1 MKIYKYIG
9 VALMVLSLG
18 ACKTDDLERDIDALK
33 DRVTAME
40 AKVDRLN
47 ESMNMIRVALDGN
60 KTIQSYTENEDGSY
74 TLTLS
79 DGNTITLTQG
89 KTGATDVYQEVS
101 ISTDGNWVIGGVETE
116 HRAVAVDGVPGVTPQ
131 FRLTM
136 ESEGKYYWE
145 VSYDGELTWEEVKSQ
160 QGTRVYASASG
171 SSSVAGPIASAVPN
185 ATRDK
190 FEITL
195 TGSGTKYEIPIVPGL
210 ACDIK
215 EPNPE
220 DMENGYWIVPTN
232 TGATTS
238 IDLKGEAVL
247 ISAPEGWTVTAEIG
261 NGTLTIIPPAQDG
274 AEGIITLQVNKG
286 IYWAIDQIKVRS
298 KKVITSWYQEF
309 LAGAEIVVNDDVKI
323 KKGSADNKVVIN
335 EKEVDLKVSLISDD
349 NAEIAED
356 GLYFIEAGLNVT
368 YKNSQNKNKVL
379 INDSPTGKKPV
390 VTCTNTITLNGTSL
404 ICKNVALKLVDGADY
419 RFLTINTNSAPIVA
433 FDGCNLEAVP
443 SSSGKSIG
451 FLYASATAGIKNF
464 SFCKSK
470 FILNYSGTNDY
481 IFISIATNDLTFDK
495 IFIDNSIFCGNYSKF
510 KLFGVNNS
518 NGTKAGIGSLVLYN
532 NTFINVHYHTA
543 GLVNGDISSLK
554 VEKNIIFADNNTNS
568 VTIFR
573 KRGGAGSKDSGVD
586 FSKDP
591 IVANDGS
598 IVDNIGYINYENNDG
613 PCYLNLWYG
622 NTPPLDNAKNIRSLD
637 ASPFETLD
645 KSTGTYVLKPEYQG
659 YGATIE

>member
-89 KTGATDVYQEVS
+89 EIGATDVYQEVS

-116 HRAVAVDGVPGVTPQ
+116 HRALAVGGEPGVTPQ

-171 SSSVAGPIASAVPN
+171 SSSVAGPIASAAPN
-185 ATRDK
+185 ATGDK

-195 TGSGTKYEIPIVPGL
+195 TSNGTKYEIPIVSGL
-210 ACDIK
+210 ACAIT

-220 DMENGYWIVPTN
+220 DMENGYWIVPITLP
-232 TGATTS
+232 AVTTS
-238 IDLKGEAVL
+238 TSVDLKGDAVL
-247 ISAPEGWTVTAEIG
+247 VSAPEGWTVTAEIG

-298 KKVITSWYQEF
+298 KRVITSLKAEYELGDGF
-309 LAGAEIVVNDDVKI
+309 YIGDELVSKETYPGGTLIENGGTISKSGVHFIAGGANISISSNLATTEAPLVIVGDDP
-323 KKGSADNKVVIN
+323 NN
-335 EKEVDLKVSLISDD
+335 
-349 NAEIAED
+349 
-356 GLYFIEAGLNVT
+356 
-368 YKNSQNKNKVL
+368 
-379 INDSPTGKKPV
+379 PP
-390 VTCTNTITLNGTSL
+390 TITLGGYFLSSENL
-404 ICKNVALKLVDGADY
+404 LCKNVKLV
-419 RFLTINTNSAPIVA
+419 R
-433 FDGCNLEAVP
+433 
-443 SSSGKSIG
+443 
-451 FLYASATAGIKNF
+451 
-464 SFCKSK
+464 
-470 FILNYSGTNDY
+470 
-481 IFISIATNDLTFDK
+481 
-495 IFIDNSIFCGNYSKF
+495 
-510 KLFGVNNS
+510 
-518 NGTKAGIGSLVLYN
+518 
-532 NTFINVHYHTA
+532 
-543 GLVNGDISSLK
+543 
-554 VEKNIIFADNNTNS
+554 
-568 VTIFR
+568 
-573 KRGGAGSKDSGVD
+573 
-586 FSKDP
+586 
-591 IVANDGS
+591 
-598 IVDNIGYINYENNDG
+598 
-613 PCYLNLWYG
+613 
-622 NTPPLDNAKNIRSLD
+622 
-637 ASPFETLD
+637 
-645 KSTGTYVLKPEYQG
+645 TGTYMFNVNNDVNKVIFDQCEIELSGSFG
-659 YGATIE
+659 YSTNSYTIVDFQFVNNKVKFTGTAGSLAGGMNFVNFANVKITNANISNNIFYSKSDDTSARGQFFTVKETAIKLENEVI

>member
-89 KTGATDVYQEVS
+89 EIGATDVYQEVS

-116 HRAVAVDGVPGVTPQ
+116 HRALAVGGEPGVTPQ

-171 SSSVAGPIASAVPN
+171 SSSVAGPIASAAPN
-185 ATRDK
+185 ATGDK

-195 TGSGTKYEIPIVPGL
+195 TSNGTKYEIPIVSGL
-210 ACDIK
+210 ACAIT

-220 DMENGYWIVPTN
+220 DMENGYWIVPITLP
-232 TGATTS
+232 AVTTS
-238 IDLKGEAVL
+238 TSVDLKGDAVL
-247 ISAPEGWTVTAEIG
+247 VSAPEGWTVTAEIG

-298 KKVITSWYQEF
+298 KRVITSLKAEYELGDGF
-309 LAGAEIVVNDDVKI
+309 YIGDELVSKETYPGGTLIENGGTISKSGVHFIAGGANISISSNLATTEAPLVIVGDDP
-323 KKGSADNKVVIN
+323 NN
-335 EKEVDLKVSLISDD
+335 
-349 NAEIAED
+349 
-356 GLYFIEAGLNVT
+356 
-368 YKNSQNKNKVL
+368 
-379 INDSPTGKKPV
+379 PP
-390 VTCTNTITLNGTSL
+390 TITLGGYFLSSENL
-404 ICKNVALKLVDGADY
+404 LCKNVKLVRTGTYMFNVNNDVNKVIFDQCEIELSGSFGY
-419 RFLTINTNSAPIVA
+419 STNSYTIVD
-433 FDGCNLEAVP
+433 FQFVNNKVKFTG
-443 SSSGKSIG
+443 
-451 FLYASATAGIKNF
+451 TAGSLAGGMNF
-464 SFCKSK
+464 VNFANVK
-470 FILNYSGTNDY
+470 ITNANISNN
-481 IFISIATNDLTFDK
+481 IF
-495 IFIDNSIFCGNYSKF
+495 YSKSDDTSARGQF
-510 KLFGVNNS
+510 FTVKETAIKLE
-518 NGTKAGIGSLVLYN
+518 N
-532 NTFINVHYHTA
+532 NTFCNYIQNPQGIKAKLT
-543 GLVNGDISSLK
+543 GDWSVRYNIFYNASS
-554 VEKNIIFADNNTNS
+554 
-568 VTIFR
+568 
-573 KRGGAGSKDSGVD
+573 G
-586 FSKDP
+586 
-591 IVANDGS
+591 
-598 IVDNIGYINYENNDG
+598 
-613 PCYLNLWYG
+613 
-622 NTPPLDNAKNIRSLD
+622 
-637 ASPFETLD
+637 
-645 KSTGTYVLKPEYQG
+645 
-659 YGATIE
+659 

>member
-1 MKIYKYIG
+1 MYIMKIYKYIG

-89 KTGATDVYQEVS
+89 KIGATDVYQEVS

-116 HRAVAVDGVPGVTPQ
+116 HRAVAVDGEPGVTPQ

-171 SSSVAGPIASAVPN
+171 NSSVAGPIASAAPN
-185 ATRDK
+185 ATGDK

-195 TGSGTKYEIPIVPGL
+195 TGGDTKYEIPIVSGL
-210 ACDIK
+210 ACAITD
-215 EPNPE
+215 PA
-220 DMENGYWIVPTN
+220 MEEGFWIVPTG
-232 TGATTS
+232 TGATTNV
-238 IDLKGEAVL
+238 DLQGDAVL
-247 ISAPEGWTVTAEIG
+247 VNAPEGWTVTAAIG
-261 NGTLTIIPPAQDG
+261 NSTLTVTPPNQDG
-274 AEGIITLQVNKG
+274 VEATITLQVHKG
-286 IYWAIDQIKVRS
+286 LHWAVDQIKVRS

-309 LAGAEIVVNDDVKI
+309 LAGAEIVVNDVTI
-323 KKGSADNKVVIN
+323 KKGSADDKVLIN
-335 EKEVDLKVSLISDD
+335 EEEVDLKVSLISDD

-356 GLYFIEAGLNVT
+356 GLYFIGAGLNVT

-379 INDSPTGKKPV
+379 INDSPTGEKPV
-390 VTCTNTITLNGTSL
+390 VTCSNTITLEGASL
-404 ICKNVALKLVDGADY
+404 VCKNIALVSPSSK
-419 RFLTINTNSAPIVA
+419 FLTIQNSNAPYVA
-433 FDGCNLEAVP
+433 FDGCNLDIL
-443 SSSGKSIG
+443 SSTVQEFQDVDGKVME
-451 FLYASATAGIKNF
+451 NF
-464 SFCKSK
+464 SFCNSK
-470 FILNYSGTNDY
+470 MKIERNSYRVLNIGLTQVTFPKVQIENSVFYAPGSGALQFKLVFVNNDNNTQAGITSFILR
-481 IFISIATNDLTFDK
+481 
-495 IFIDNSIFCGNYSKF
+495 
-510 KLFGVNNS
+510 
-518 NGTKAGIGSLVLYN
+518 
-532 NTFINVHYHTA
+532 NTAFINAHYA
-543 GLVNGDISSLK
+543 GQGIVSGDISEK
-554 VEKNIIFADNNTNS
+554 MIVENNIIYADNNTTH
-568 VTIFR
+568 VTVFR
-573 KRGGAGSKDSGVD
+573 RRGGGTN
-586 FSKDP
+586 
-591 IVANDGS
+591 ANTSLKPGGGN
-598 IVDNIGYINYENNDG
+598 IVDNIGYIVGEKNN
-613 PCYLNLWYG
+613 LRLWQG
-622 NTPPLDNAKNIRSLD
+622 DSPFDNAEDIKRLTE
-637 ASPFETLD
+637 SPFKSLD

>member
-9 VALMVLSLG
+9 VALMVLALG

-89 KTGATDVYQEVS
+89 KIGTIDEYQEVS
-101 ISTDGNWVIGGVETE
+101 ISSNGNWVIGGVETK
-116 HRAVAVDGVPGVTPQ
+116 HHAVAADGEPGVTPQ
-131 FRLTM
+131 FRLAM

-145 VSYDGELTWEEVKSQ
+145 VSYDGELTWEDVKNQ

-171 SSSVAGPIASAVPN
+171 SSSVAGPIASAAPN
-185 ATRDK
+185 ATGDK

-195 TGSGTKYEIPIVPGL
+195 TGRDTKYEIPIVSGL
-210 ACDIK
+210 ACAITD
-215 EPNPE
+215 PNPE
-220 DMENGYWIVPTN
+220 NMENGYWIVPTN

-247 ISAPEGWTVTAEIG
+247 ISAPEGWTVTASID
-261 NGTLTIIPPAQDG
+261 NSNPTTLSVTPPNQDG
-274 AEGIITLQVNKG
+274 VEGIITLQVNKG
-286 IYWAIDQIKVRS
+286 VYWAIDQIKVRS

-309 LAGAEIVVNDDVKI
+309 LAGAEIVVNDVTI
-323 KKGSADNKVVIN
+323 KKGSADDKVLIN

-356 GLYFIEAGLNVT
+356 GLYFIGAGLNVT

-379 INDSPTGKKPV
+379 INDSPTGEKPV

-404 ICKNVALKLVDGADY
+404 ICKNVALKLNENATY
-419 RFLTINTNSAPIVA
+419 RFLTINTNNAPYVA
-433 FDGCNLEAVP
+433 FDGCNLEVP
-443 SSSGKSIG
+443 STATQNA
-451 FLYASATAGIKNF
+451 FCYASTAVAIN
-464 SFCKSK
+464 SFTLHKSK
-470 FILNYSGTNDY
+470 IKIDKSTEYN
-481 IFISIATNDLTFDK
+481 IISVGKDNFVN
-495 IFIDNSIFCGNYSKF
+495 FNSISVENTIFYGNNASTF
-510 KLFGVNNS
+510 KLFGVNNG
-518 NGTKAGIGSLVLYN
+518 NTTNAGIGSLVLR
-532 NTFINVHYHTA
+532 NTTFLNMHYA
-543 GLVNGDISSLK
+543 GYGIVNGDISTMIVK
-554 VEKNIIFADNNTNS
+554 NNIIYADNNNNN
-568 VTIFR
+568 VTVFR
-573 KRGGAGSKDSGVD
+573 KRGNSSASLQATDGE
-586 FSKDP
+586 
-591 IVANDGS
+591 VA
-598 IVDNIGYINYENNDG
+598 DNIGYIIGDF
-613 PCYLNLWYG
+613 YLNLWQG
-622 NTPPLDNAKNIRSLD
+622 DTPPLENAEKIQKLD
-637 ASPFETLD
+637 ASPFESLD

-659 YGATIE
+659 YGAAIE

>member
-89 KTGATDVYQEVS
+89 EIGATDVYQEVS

-185 ATRDK
+185 ATGDK

-195 TGSGTKYEIPIVPGL
+195 TGSGTKYEIPIVSGL
-210 ACDIK
+210 ACAIK
-215 EPNPE
+215 KLALE
-220 DMENGYWIVPTN
+220 DGFWIVPTN
-232 TGATTS
+232 IEATTP

-247 ISAPEGWTVTAEIG
+247 ISAPEGWTVTASID
-261 NGTLTIIPPAQDG
+261 NSTLSVTPPNQDG

-298 KKVITSWYQEF
+298 KRVITSLKAEYELGDGF
-309 LAGAEIVVNDDVKI
+309 YIGDELVSKETYPGGTLIENGGTISNSGVHFIKGGANISISSILTTNGNYPLVIVGDDP
-323 KKGSADNKVVIN
+323 NN
-335 EKEVDLKVSLISDD
+335 PPT
-349 NAEIAED
+349 
-356 GLYFIEAGLNVT
+356 VT
-368 YKNSQNKNKVL
+368 FSGGALLRAINKNL
-379 INDSPTGKKPV
+379 
-390 VTCTNTITLNGTSL
+390 L
-404 ICKNVALKLVDGADY
+404 CKNVKLVREGSYLFHVNTNANVDKVIFDQCEMELNTSFAYTSSTTTGEIRDFQFVNNKVRFDGAAKPVKE
-419 RFLTINTNSAPIVA
+419 SV
-433 FDGCNLEAVP
+433 
-443 SSSGKSIG
+443 
-451 FLYASATAGIKNF
+451 NF
-464 SFCKSK
+464 VSF
-470 FILNYSGTNDY
+470 GTKMKISNANISNN
-481 IFISIATNDLTFDK
+481 IF
-495 IFIDNSIFCGNYSKF
+495 YSK
-510 KLFGVNNS
+510 S
-518 NGTKAGIGSLVLYN
+518 NDTGAAGQFFTVAETTI
-532 NTFINVHYHTA
+532 
-543 GLVNGDISSLK
+543 K
-554 VEKNIIFADNNTNS
+554 VEKNTFCNYIQNGQGIKAKLTGKWSVQYNIFYSEMNFDSFEYDTDKIIKNTSYLIYALADSEFPASFEPN
-568 VTIFR
+568 
-573 KRGGAGSKDSGVD
+573 
-586 FSKDP
+586 
-591 IVANDGS
+591 VAYNA
-598 IVDNIGYINYENNDG
+598 VEEN
-613 PCYLNLWYG
+613 
-622 NTPPLDNAKNIRSLD
+622 
-637 ASPFETLD
+637 
-645 KSTGTYVLKPEYQG
+645 
-659 YGATIE
+659 ATVWNVFTTS

>member
-101 ISTDGNWVIGGVETE
+101 ISSNGNWVIGGVETK
-116 HRAVAVDGVPGVTPQ
+116 HHAVAADGEPGVTPQ

-171 SSSVAGPIASAVPN
+171 SSSVAGPIASAAPN
-185 ATRDK
+185 ATEDK

-195 TGSGTKYEIPIVPGL
+195 TGSGTKYEIPIVSGL

-215 EPNPE
+215 EPALK
-220 DMENGYWIVPTN
+220 DGFWIVPTN
-232 TGATTS
+232 TGATTP

-247 ISAPEGWTVTAEIG
+247 ISAPEGWTVTASID
-261 NGTLTIIPPAQDG
+261 NSTTLSVTPPNQNG

-286 IYWAIDQIKVRS
+286 VYWAIDQIKVRS
-298 KKVITSWYQEF
+298 KKVITSWKAEYELGDGF
-309 LAGAEIVVNDDVKI
+309 YIGDELVSKETYPGGTLIENGGTIPVEKGKASGVYFIAGEANISISSILATTGDAPLVIVGDDPNNPPTVTFTGNNSYLRAGTQNLLCKNVKFVRDGMYLFHAN
-323 KKGSADNKVVIN
+323 KGSKVNKVIFEQCKIELNNNFASSNATASDPSVIH
-335 EKEVDLKVSLISDD
+335 DFQFL
-349 NAEIAED
+349 
-356 GLYFIEAGLNVT
+356 
-368 YKNSQNKNKVL
+368 KNKVKFL
-379 INDSPTGKKPV
+379 
-390 VTCTNTITLNGTSL
+390 
-404 ICKNVALKLVDGADY
+404 GA
-419 RFLTINTNSAPIVA
+419 S
-433 FDGCNLEAVP
+433 
-443 SSSGKSIG
+443 SIG
-451 FLYASATAGIKNF
+451 DIPSYNFFYSTAGQTIGNANISNNIFYSQSEDARVRGQFFVVIGTAETTIK
-464 SFCKSK
+464 
-470 FILNYSGTNDY
+470 LE
-481 IFISIATNDLTFDK
+481 
-495 IFIDNSIFCGNYSKF
+495 
-510 KLFGVNNS
+510 
-518 NGTKAGIGSLVLYN
+518 N
-532 NTFINVHYHTA
+532 NTFCNYIQNSQGIKAKLTGDWSVRYNIFYSNISATTYNTSYLICALEGSTFPASNDAFESNVAYNAVEENATA
-543 GLVNGDISSLK
+543 WNVFHGDSMKPSGDYNAKIPQEEESPLQIVDWEKGEFVSLK
-554 VEKNIIFADNNTNS
+554 A
-568 VTIFR
+568 
-573 KRGGAGSKDSGVD
+573 
-586 FSKDP
+586 
-591 IVANDGS
+591 
-598 IVDNIGYINYENNDG
+598 
-613 PCYLNLWYG
+613 
-622 NTPPLDNAKNIRSLD
+622 
-637 ASPFETLD
+637 
-645 KSTGTYVLKPEYQG
+645 G

>member
-9 VALMVLSLG
+9 VALMVLALG

-89 KTGATDVYQEVS
+89 KIGTIDEYQEVS
-101 ISTDGNWVIGGVETE
+101 ISSNGNWVIGGVETK
-116 HRAVAVDGVPGVTPQ
+116 HHAVAADGEPGVTPQ
-131 FRLTM
+131 FRLAM

-145 VSYDGELTWEEVKSQ
+145 VSYDGELTWEEVKNQ

-171 SSSVAGPIASAVPN
+171 SSSVAGPIASAAPN
-185 ATRDK
+185 ATGDK

-195 TGSGTKYEIPIVPGL
+195 TGRDTKYEIPIVSGL
-210 ACDIK
+210 ACAITD
-215 EPNPE
+215 PNPE
-220 DMENGYWIVPTN
+220 NMENGYWIVPTN

-247 ISAPEGWTVTAEIG
+247 ISAPEGWTVTASID
-261 NGTLTIIPPAQDG
+261 NSNPTTLSVTPPNQDG
-274 AEGIITLQVNKG
+274 VEGIITLQVNKG
-286 IYWAIDQIKVRS
+286 VYWAIDQIKVRS

-309 LAGAEIVVNDDVKI
+309 LAGAEIVVNDVTI
-323 KKGSADNKVVIN
+323 KKGSADDKVLIN

-356 GLYFIEAGLNVT
+356 GLYFIGAGLNVT

-379 INDSPTGKKPV
+379 INDSPTGEKPV

-404 ICKNVALKLVDGADY
+404 ICKNVALKLNENATY
-419 RFLTINTNSAPIVA
+419 RFLTINTNNAPYVA
-433 FDGCNLEAVP
+433 FDGCNLEVP
-443 SSSGKSIG
+443 STATQNA
-451 FLYASATAGIKNF
+451 FCYASTAVAIN
-464 SFCKSK
+464 SFTLHKSK
-470 FILNYSGTNDY
+470 IKIDKSTEYN
-481 IFISIATNDLTFDK
+481 IISVGKDNFVN
-495 IFIDNSIFCGNYSKF
+495 FNSISVENTIFYGNNASAF
-510 KLFGVNNS
+510 KLFGVNNG
-518 NGTKAGIGSLVLYN
+518 NTTNAGIGSLVLR
-532 NTFINVHYHTA
+532 NTTFLNMHYA
-543 GLVNGDISSLK
+543 GYGIVNGDISTMIVK
-554 VEKNIIFADNNTNS
+554 NNIIYADNNNNN
-568 VTIFR
+568 VTVFR
-573 KRGGAGSKDSGVD
+573 KRGNSSASLQATDGE
-586 FSKDP
+586 
-591 IVANDGS
+591 VA
-598 IVDNIGYINYENNDG
+598 DNIGYIIGDF
-613 PCYLNLWYG
+613 YLNLWQG
-622 NTPPLDNAKNIRSLD
+622 DTPPLENAEKIQKLD
-637 ASPFETLD
+637 ASPFESLD

-659 YGATIE
+659 YGAAIE

>member
-89 KTGATDVYQEVS
+89 EIGATDVYQEVS

-116 HRAVAVDGVPGVTPQ
+116 HRALAVDGEPGVTPQ

-171 SSSVAGPIASAVPN
+171 SSSVAGPIASAAPN
-185 ATRDK
+185 ATEDK

-195 TGSGTKYEIPIVPGL
+195 TGSDTKYEIPIVSGL
-210 ACDIK
+210 ACAITK
-215 EPNPE
+215 PNPE

-286 IYWAIDQIKVRS
+286 VYWAIDQIKVRS
-298 KKVITSWYQEF
+298 KKVITSWKAEYEQGGFYIGNELVNSETYPT
-309 LAGAEIVVNDDVKI
+309 LA
-323 KKGSADNKVVIN
+323 N
-335 EKEVDLKVSLISDD
+335 EGNLI
-349 NAEIAED
+349 ED
-356 GLYFIEAGLNVT
+356 GGTISNSGVHFIKGGVNISISSILAITGEHPLVIVGDDPNNPPTVT
-368 YKNSQNKNKVL
+368 FTGSGYLRVGTQNL
-379 INDSPTGKKPV
+379 
-390 VTCTNTITLNGTSL
+390 L
-404 ICKNVALKLVDGADY
+404 CKNVKFVRNGAYLFHVHTGANVDKVIFDQCEMELSNSFAFSSVSSNEKIDDFQFSNNKVKFTGTTETLASGMN
-419 RFLTINTNSAPIVA
+419 FVNFGTSMTITKANISN
-433 FDGCNLEAVP
+433 N
-443 SSSGKSIG
+443 
-451 FLYASATAGIKNF
+451 
-464 SFCKSK
+464 
-470 FILNYSGTNDY
+470 
-481 IFISIATNDLTFDK
+481 IF
-495 IFIDNSIFCGNYSKF
+495 YSKSNSTSARGQF
-510 KLFGVNNS
+510 FAVKETIIKLE
-518 NGTKAGIGSLVLYN
+518 N
-532 NTFINVHYHTA
+532 NTFCNYIQNPQGIKAKLTGDWSVRYNIFYSNISVATNNTSYLIWALDESAFPASNEAFESNVAYNAVEENATDWTTFA
-543 GLVNGDISSLK
+543 SSSMKPSGEYSSKIPQEEQSPLQIVDWEKGEFVSLK
-554 VEKNIIFADNNTNS
+554 A
-568 VTIFR
+568 
-573 KRGGAGSKDSGVD
+573 
-586 FSKDP
+586 
-591 IVANDGS
+591 
-598 IVDNIGYINYENNDG
+598 
-613 PCYLNLWYG
+613 
-622 NTPPLDNAKNIRSLD
+622 
-637 ASPFETLD
+637 
-645 KSTGTYVLKPEYQG
+645 G

>member
-9 VALMVLSLG
+9 VALMVLALG

-89 KTGATDVYQEVS
+89 KIGTIDEYQEVS
-101 ISTDGNWVIGGVETE
+101 ISSNGNWVIGGVETK
-116 HRAVAVDGVPGVTPQ
+116 HHAVAADGEPGVTPQ
-131 FRLTM
+131 FRLAM

-145 VSYDGELTWEEVKSQ
+145 VSYDGELTWEEVKNQ

-171 SSSVAGPIASAVPN
+171 SSSVAGPIASAAPN
-185 ATRDK
+185 ATGDK

-195 TGSGTKYEIPIVPGL
+195 TGRDTKYEIPIVSGL
-210 ACDIK
+210 ACAITD
-215 EPNPE
+215 PNPE
-220 DMENGYWIVPTN
+220 NMENGYWIVPTN

-247 ISAPEGWTVTAEIG
+247 ISAPEGWTVTASID
-261 NGTLTIIPPAQDG
+261 NSNPTTLSVTPPNQDG
-274 AEGIITLQVNKG
+274 VEGIITLQVNKG
-286 IYWAIDQIKVRS
+286 VYWAIDQIKVRS

-309 LAGAEIVVNDDVKI
+309 LAGAEIVVNDVTI
-323 KKGSADNKVVIN
+323 KKGSADDKVLIN

-356 GLYFIEAGLNVT
+356 GLYFIGAGLNVT

-379 INDSPTGKKPV
+379 INDSPTGEKPV

-404 ICKNVALKLVDGADY
+404 ICKNVALKLNENATY
-419 RFLTINTNSAPIVA
+419 RFLTINTNNAPYVA
-433 FDGCNLEAVP
+433 FDGCNLEVP
-443 SSSGKSIG
+443 STVTQNA
-451 FLYASATAGIKNF
+451 FCYASTAVAIN
-464 SFCKSK
+464 SFTLHKSK
-470 FILNYSGTNDY
+470 IKIDKSTEYN
-481 IFISIATNDLTFDK
+481 IISVGKDNFVN
-495 IFIDNSIFCGNYSKF
+495 FNSISVENTIFYGNNASTF
-510 KLFGVNNS
+510 KLFGVNNG
-518 NGTKAGIGSLVLYN
+518 NTTNAGIGSLVLR
-532 NTFINVHYHTA
+532 NTTFLNMHYA
-543 GLVNGDISSLK
+543 GYGIVNGDISTMIVK
-554 VEKNIIFADNNTNS
+554 NNIIYADNNNNN
-568 VTIFR
+568 VTVFR
-573 KRGGAGSKDSGVD
+573 KRGNSSASLQATDGE
-586 FSKDP
+586 
-591 IVANDGS
+591 VA
-598 IVDNIGYINYENNDG
+598 DNIGYIIGDF
-613 PCYLNLWYG
+613 YLNLWQG
-622 NTPPLDNAKNIRSLD
+622 DTPPLENAEKIQKLD
-637 ASPFETLD
+637 ASPFESLD

-659 YGATIE
+659 YGAAIE

>member
-89 KTGATDVYQEVS
+89 KIGATDVYQEVS

-116 HRAVAVDGVPGVTPQ
+116 RRAVAANGEPGVTPK

-145 VSYDGELTWEEVKSQ
+145 VSYDNKQTWEEIKNQ
-160 QGTRVYASASG
+160 QGARVYASASG

-185 ATRDK
+185 ATGDK

-195 TGSGTKYEIPIVPGL
+195 TGSDTKYEIPIVSGL

-215 EPNPE
+215 EPALK
-220 DMENGYWIVPTN
+220 DGFWIVPTN
-232 TGATTS
+232 TGATTP

-286 IYWAIDQIKVRS
+286 IHWAIDQIKVRS

-356 GLYFIEAGLNVT
+356 GLYFIGAGLNVT

-390 VTCTNTITLNGTSL
+390 VTCSNTITLEGASL
-404 ICKNVALKLVDGADY
+404 VCKNIALVSPSSK
-419 RFLTINTNSAPIVA
+419 FLTIKNSSAPFVT
-433 FDGCNLEAVP
+433 FDGCDLNILASTAQE
-443 SSSGKSIG
+443 
-451 FLYASATAGIKNF
+451 FLDVDGMVMENF
-464 SFCKSK
+464 SFCNSK
-470 FILNYSGTNDY
+470 MKIERNSYRVLNIGLTQVTFPKVQIENSVFYAPGSGALQFKLVFVNNDNNTQAGITSFILRNT
-481 IFISIATNDLTFDK
+481 
-495 IFIDNSIFCGNYSKF
+495 
-510 KLFGVNNS
+510 
-518 NGTKAGIGSLVLYN
+518 
-532 NTFINVHYHTA
+532 TFINAHYL
-543 GLVNGDISSLK
+543 GQGIVSGDISEMI
-554 VEKNIIFADNNTNS
+554 VEKNIIYADNNNKN
-568 VTIFR
+568 VTVFR
-573 KRGGAGSKDSGVD
+573 RRGGEGTSIDLSGT
-586 FSKDP
+586 SLEAASGN
-591 IVANDGS
+591 IVG
-598 IVDNIGYINYENNDG
+598 NIGYIVGAY
-613 PCYLNLWYG
+613 YLNLWQG
-622 NTPPLDNAKNIRSLD
+622 NTPPLENAEKIQKLD
-637 ASPFETLD
+637 ASPFKSLD
-645 KSTGTYVLKPEYQG
+645 KLTGTYVLEPEYQG
-659 YGATIE
+659 YGATIK

>member
-1 MKIYKYIG
+1 MKYYKSFILFSLF
-9 VALMVLSLG
+9 ALAFVS
-18 ACKTDDLERDIDALK
+18 CNTDDLERDIDALK

-60 KTIQSYTENEDGSY
+60 KTIQCYTENEDGSY

-89 KTGATDVYQEVS
+89 EKGATDVYQEVS

-116 HRAVAVDGVPGVTPQ
+116 HRAVAVDGEPGVTPQ

-145 VSYDGELTWEEVKSQ
+145 VSYDGKLTWEEVKSQ

-171 SSSVAGPIASAVPN
+171 SSSVAGPIASAAPN
-185 ATRDK
+185 ATEDK

-195 TGSGTKYEIPIVPGL
+195 TGSGTKYEIPIVSDL

-286 IYWAIDQIKVRS
+286 VYWAIDQIKVRS

-309 LAGAEIVVNDDVKI
+309 LAGAEIVVNDVKI

-335 EKEVDLKVSLISDD
+335 GKEVDLTVDLIDTD
-349 NAEIAED
+349 NAEITAD
-356 GLYFIEAGLNVT
+356 GLYFIEAGLDVAYSNT
-368 YKNSQNKNKVL
+368 GTGNKIL
-379 INDSPTGKKPV
+379 INDSPTGEKPV
-390 VTCTNTITLNGTSL
+390 VTCSNSIKLNGTSL
-404 ICKNVALKLVDGADY
+404 ICKNVALKLNENATY
-419 RFLTINTNSAPIVA
+419 RFLTINTNNAPYVA
-433 FDGCNLEAVP
+433 FDGCNLEVP
-443 SSSGKSIG
+443 STATQNA
-451 FLYASATAGIKNF
+451 FCYASTAVAIN
-464 SFCKSK
+464 SFTLHKSK
-470 FILNYSGTNDY
+470 IKIDKSTEYN
-481 IFISIATNDLTFDK
+481 IISVGKDNFVN
-495 IFIDNSIFCGNYSKF
+495 FNSISVENTIFYGNNASTF
-510 KLFGVNNS
+510 KLFGVNNG
-518 NGTKAGIGSLVLYN
+518 NTTNAGIGSLVLR
-532 NTFINVHYHTA
+532 NTTFLNMHYA
-543 GLVNGDISSLK
+543 GYGIVNGDISTMIVK
-554 VEKNIIFADNNTNS
+554 NNIIYADNNNNN
-568 VTIFR
+568 VTVFR
-573 KRGGAGSKDSGVD
+573 KRGNSSASLQATDGE
-586 FSKDP
+586 
-591 IVANDGS
+591 VA
-598 IVDNIGYINYENNDG
+598 DNIGYIIGDF
-613 PCYLNLWYG
+613 YLNLWQG
-622 NTPPLDNAKNIRSLD
+622 DTPPLENAEKIQKLD
-637 ASPFETLD
+637 ASPFESLD

>member
-9 VALMVLSLG
+9 VALMVLALG

-89 KTGATDVYQEVS
+89 KIGTIDEYQEVS
-101 ISTDGNWVIGGVETE
+101 ISSNGNWVIGGVETK
-116 HRAVAVDGVPGVTPQ
+116 HHAVAADGEPGVTPQ
-131 FRLTM
+131 FRLAM

-145 VSYDGELTWEEVKSQ
+145 VSYDGELTWEEVKNQ

-171 SSSVAGPIASAVPN
+171 SSSVAGPIASAAPN
-185 ATRDK
+185 ATGDK

-195 TGSGTKYEIPIVPGL
+195 TGRDTKYEIPIVSGL
-210 ACDIK
+210 ACAITD
-215 EPNPE
+215 PNPE
-220 DMENGYWIVPTN
+220 NMENGYWIVPAN

-247 ISAPEGWTVTAEIG
+247 ISAPEGWTVTASID
-261 NGTLTIIPPAQDG
+261 NSNPTTLSVTPPNQDG
-274 AEGIITLQVNKG
+274 VEGIITLQVNKG
-286 IYWAIDQIKVRS
+286 VYWAIDQIKVRS

-309 LAGAEIVVNDDVKI
+309 LAGAEIVVNDVTI
-323 KKGSADNKVVIN
+323 KKGSADDKVLIN

-356 GLYFIEAGLNVT
+356 GLYFIGAGLNVT

-379 INDSPTGKKPV
+379 INDSPTGEKPV

-404 ICKNVALKLVDGADY
+404 ICKNVALKLNENATY
-419 RFLTINTNSAPIVA
+419 RFLTINTNNAPYVA
-433 FDGCNLEAVP
+433 FDGCNLEVP
-443 SSSGKSIG
+443 STATQNA
-451 FLYASATAGIKNF
+451 FCYASTAVAIN
-464 SFCKSK
+464 SFTLHKSK
-470 FILNYSGTNDY
+470 IKIDKSTEYN
-481 IFISIATNDLTFDK
+481 IISVGKDNFVN
-495 IFIDNSIFCGNYSKF
+495 FNSISVENTIFYGNNASTF
-510 KLFGVNNS
+510 KLFGVNNG
-518 NGTKAGIGSLVLYN
+518 NTTNAGIGSLVLR
-532 NTFINVHYHTA
+532 NTTFLNMHYA
-543 GLVNGDISSLK
+543 GYGIVNGDISTMIVK
-554 VEKNIIFADNNTNS
+554 NNIIYADNNNNNN
-568 VTIFR
+568 VTVFR
-573 KRGGAGSKDSGVD
+573 KRGNSSASLQATDGE
-586 FSKDP
+586 
-591 IVANDGS
+591 VA
-598 IVDNIGYINYENNDG
+598 DNIGYIIGDF
-613 PCYLNLWYG
+613 YLNLWQG
-622 NTPPLDNAKNIRSLD
+622 DTPPLENAEKIQKLD
-637 ASPFETLD
+637 ASPFESLD

-659 YGATIE
+659 YGAAIE

>member
-89 KTGATDVYQEVS
+89 KIGATDVYQEVS

-185 ATRDK
+185 ATGDK

-195 TGSGTKYEIPIVPGL
+195 TGSGTKYEIPIVSGL
-210 ACDIK
+210 ACAIT
-215 EPNPE
+215 EPALE
-220 DMENGYWIVPTN
+220 DGFWIVPTN
-232 TGATTS
+232 TGATTP

-247 ISAPEGWTVTAEIG
+247 ISAPEGWTVTASID
-261 NGTLTIIPPAQDG
+261 NSNPTTLSVTPPNQDG

-286 IYWAIDQIKVRS
+286 VYWAIDQIKVRS

-309 LAGAEIVVNDDVKI
+309 LAGAEIVVNDVTI

-335 EKEVDLKVSLISDD
+335 GEEVDLTVDLIDTD
-349 NAEIAED
+349 NAEITAD
-356 GLYFIEAGLNVT
+356 GLYFIGAGLNVT

-379 INDSPTGKKPV
+379 INDSPTGEKPV
-390 VTCTNTITLNGTSL
+390 VTCSNTITLEGASL
-404 ICKNVALKLVDGADY
+404 VCKNIALVSPSSK
-419 RFLTINTNSAPIVA
+419 FLTIKNSSAPFVT
-433 FDGCNLEAVP
+433 FDGCDLNILASTAQE
-443 SSSGKSIG
+443 
-451 FLYASATAGIKNF
+451 FLDVDGMVMENF
-464 SFCKSK
+464 SFCNSK
-470 FILNYSGTNDY
+470 MKIERNSYRVLNIGLTQVTFPKVQIENSVFYAPGSGALQFKLVFVNNDNNTQAGITSFILRNT
-481 IFISIATNDLTFDK
+481 
-495 IFIDNSIFCGNYSKF
+495 
-510 KLFGVNNS
+510 
-518 NGTKAGIGSLVLYN
+518 
-532 NTFINVHYHTA
+532 TFINAHYL
-543 GLVNGDISSLK
+543 GQGIVSGDISEMI
-554 VEKNIIFADNNTNS
+554 VEKNIIYADNNNNN
-568 VTIFR
+568 VTVFR
-573 KRGGAGSKDSGVD
+573 RRGGKGTSIDLSGT
-586 FSKDP
+586 SLEAASGN
-591 IVANDGS
+591 IVG
-598 IVDNIGYINYENNDG
+598 NIGYIVGAY
-613 PCYLNLWYG
+613 YLNLWQG
-622 NTPPLDNAKNIRSLD
+622 NTPPLENAEKIQKLD
-637 ASPFETLD
+637 ASPFKSLD